1 MARASVS
8 PGTSRTQTTDDVRR
22 VVSDDPCTAPAAPPR
37 VPDGLPYAEVDILAR
52 GADHYIAGGALLAE
66 VVRHVASDR
75 QDRGERPEAGAE
87 GIIDAALE
95 QERQLL
101 AELSS
106 PGQDLAD
113 VVVKLAYAWRCAW
126 WGNHSS
132 SGTYGGASLEL
143 VASALS
149 DVILMREAEAQ
160 RRYKLGERGA

>member
-1 MARASVS
+1 M
-8 PGTSRTQTTDDVRR
+8 
-22 VVSDDPCTAPAAPPR
+22 
-37 VPDGLPYAEVDILAR
+37 
-52 GADHYIAGGALLAE
+52 
-66 VVRHVASDR
+66 VRHVASDR
-75 QDRGERPEAGAE
+75 EDRGDLPEAEAE
-87 GIIDAALE
+87 AVVDAALE

-126 WGNHSS
+126 WGNH
-132 SGTYGGASLEL
+132 GGGVYDGSVLDL

-149 DVILMREAEAQ
+149 DVVLMREAEAQ